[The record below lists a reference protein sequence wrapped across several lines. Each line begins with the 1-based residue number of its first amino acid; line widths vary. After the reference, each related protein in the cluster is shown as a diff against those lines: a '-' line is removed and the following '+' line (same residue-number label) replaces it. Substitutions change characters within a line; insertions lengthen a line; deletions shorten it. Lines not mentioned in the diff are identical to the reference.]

1 MSEKEKKNIKIKK
14 NIEIKVDPKT
24 GIAKGNLFKKTVVTN
39 SPNVTAG
46 KKFSGKIKF
55 NKNKT
60 KIN

>member
-14 NIEIKVDPKT
+14 NIEIKVDPET
-24 GIAKGNLFKKTVVTN
+24 GVAKGNLFKRPIVTN
-39 SPNVTAG
+39 SPHVTTG

>member
-39 SPNVTAG
+39 SPNVTVG
-46 KKFSGKIKF
+46 KKFSGQL
-55 NKNKT
+55 
-60 KIN
+60 